1 MAMDLRTNQWVTLVP
16 SDTID
21 PDPYTAK
28 KLLTQSVYVG
38 NNGDVALV
46 DQSNTVTIF
55 PNVSSGCVLNVAA
68 RRVNASGTTAT
79 GLVACYL
86 I

>member
-1 MAMDLRTNQWVTLVP
+1 MNIPTTQWVPLVP

-21 PDPYTAK
+21 PDIYVQK
-28 KLLTQSVYVG
+28 KLLTWEIYVG
-38 NNGDVALV
+38 SSGDVAAV
-46 DQSNTVTIF
+46 DQSGTATIF
-55 PNVSSGCVLNVAA
+55 PGVPAGTVLKVAA
-68 RRVNASGTTAT
+68 RRVNASGTTAS